1 MLVQVDNLL
10 RPGGTAKD
18 LILHIIGAIGTAGAT
33 GHVIEYA
40 GAGVTAL
47 EMAERM
53 TLCNM
58 SIEAGARAGM
68 IAPDEKTF
76 RWLAD
81 TPMGPKGD
89 ELAAARAY
97 WSTLHSDEGAIYDKA
112 IRFDEIG
119 RAAWRERVCHDV
131 WISGVAYT

>member
-10 RPGGTAKD
+10 RPGVTAKD

-68 IAPDEKTF
+68 IAPDETTF
-76 RWLAD
+76 RWPAY
-81 TPMGPKGD
+81 TPLGPQGD
-89 ELAAARAY
+89 ELAAARAP
-97 WSTLHSDEGAIYDKA
+97 WPPRNPDKGAI
-112 IRFDEIG
+112 
-119 RAAWRERVCHDV
+119 
-131 WISGVAYT
+131 